1 MSSNFIHKKIS
12 NSLIWWFLAI
22 VVNLGL
28 ALVMVKYF
36 FTIEQ
41 ANLLTATSL
50 SGQNTVGWPMVTHQ
64 NTASKRPAAIDY
76 NEAASLQPSLS
87 ASLIKIFHRQDSVTS
102 TATKLENLYN
112 LDRPLASGWVVTS
125 DGWIISSAD
134 LENWSDL
141 VAVSGNRKIYKVN
154 QKTAD
159 PLTGLF
165 FYRLANAA
173 NLVPVKLGEVGWSR
187 PGQLMYNLDG
197 LGRLKA
203 NWLEMVTAG
212 HENVVMNSDVLWR
225 RWQFSTTW
233 PDSAI
238 FSGQG
243 DLFGLVDHESKIIPA
258 NYIKSGLNSLLAQGN
273 FKRINL
279 GLEYIDLNRL
289 STERSGLLA
298 SRIMASSSAEKAGL
312 KVGDI
317 FLSID
322 EINLN
327 GEISLN
333 EILQGY
339 RFGDRASLIIQRSGQ
354 NRQLSCQF

>member
-1 MSSNFIHKKIS
+1 MSSKFVHKKIS
-12 NSLIWWFLAI
+12 TSLVWWFLAI
-22 VVNLGL
+22 IVNVGL
-28 ALVMVKYF
+28 ALVIVKYF

-50 SGQNTVGWPMVTHQ
+50 SGQNAVGWPMATHQ
-64 NTASKRPAAIDY
+64 NVVSKRPVAIDY
-76 NEAASLQPSLS
+76 NEAANLQPSLS
-87 ASLIKIFHRQDSVTS
+87 ASLIKIFHRQDSIIS
-102 TATKLENLYN
+102 TATALTNLYN
-112 LDRPLASGWVVTS
+112 LDRPLASGWAVTS

-134 LENWSDL
+134 LEEWSDL
-141 VAVSGNRKIYKVN
+141 VAVSNNHKLYKIN
-154 QKTAD
+154 QKTVD

-173 NLVPVKLGEVGWSR
+173 DLVPVKLGEVGWSR
-187 PGQLMYNLDG
+187 PGQLMYDLDG
-197 LGRLKA
+197 LSRLKVI
-203 NWLEMVTAG
+203 WLEMVTDSYESTAIS
-212 HENVVMNSDVLWR
+212 SDILWR
-225 RWQFSTTW
+225 RWQFSAVW

-238 FSGQG
+238 FNGQG
-243 DLFGLVDHESKIIPA
+243 DLFGLIDHQNKIIPA

-289 STERSGLLA
+289 STERSGLLV
-298 SRIMASSSAEKAGL
+298 SRIIASSSAEKAGL

-317 FLSID
+317 LLSID

-327 GEISLN
+327 GEVSLN

-339 RFGDRASLIIQRSGQ
+339 QFGDRASLIIQRSGQ